1 MTRLAMMLSAV
12 ALLTGC
18 AGRGGDLPLQ
28 SASALGRDRATPVDA
43 TYQLGVGDQ
52 IALTVYGET
61 DLSRNYAINPN
72 GTIDVPLIGTVKAQG
87 RTIGEV
93 SGEIRQRLSEGYLR
107 NPSVA
112 GTIVTYRPLYLLG
125 EVNKPGQYAYQ
136 TGMTLE
142 AAVALAGGYS
152 YRAQQKYVL
161 IRPELG
167 GGEAKVE
174 ATPDLAVRPGD
185 TIRVTERLF

>member
-1 MTRLAMMLSAV
+1 MMLSAV

-125 EVNKPGQYAYQ
+125 EVSKPGQYAYQ
-136 TGMTLE
+136 AGMTLE